1 MADNDFRRSRY
12 FLTHKDGFYID
23 DITANDIG
31 IEDVFLKID
40 KTRSSLG
47 EEILYHMIRTP
58 LFDEGAL
65 KKREEEIVRYSSAD
79 DGLKKTKAA
88 LSKLSKLKKI
98 SVFEYLD
105 HLNNVKKINKTL
117 LFIPALLIL
126 TGMIVTFFDATVG
139 IILLLLSF
147 IVNTVRYFGLLKD
160 TRPFLSCFSYVF
172 RAIGLSGE
180 IKGVEPEEYK
190 SLLGM
195 THGNFILGNLS
206 GVTANGGGGN
216 PFDLLLDLIRM
227 STHADIIRFYF
238 LTDKVLKNKD
248 KIVSLLEHIGY
259 IDSYISIAE
268 LRNDFK
274 TYAIPKFIDDKHIIC
289 EGLYHLLL
297 NDPVPNSID
306 TTKSILITGSNASG
320 KSTFLRSLALSILFS
335 QTLHTVPASS
345 YKAPI
350 CRLITSMSLTDDLL
364 GNESFYMA
372 EIKSVK
378 RISKWSEYD
387 GYVCCFVDELLK
399 GTNTVE
405 RIAASSVILK
415 DLDAQK
421 RFCFAATHDRELT
434 KILDDTYENRHFDEK
449 IDENGDIGF
458 SYMIKP
464 GAASTT
470 NAIVLLHS
478 IGFDEK
484 ITDDASA
491 MVKRFENDGIW
502 ELP

>member
-1 MADNDFRRSRY
+1 MADNRRSRY
-12 FLTHKDGFYID
+12 FLSHKGDFYID

-31 IEDVFLKID
+31 IEDVFDKID

-47 EEILYHMIRTP
+47 EEILYHILRTP
-58 LFDEGAL
+58 LMDKDEL
-65 KKREEEIVRYSSAD
+65 NKREEDICSYSAS
-79 DGLKKTKAA
+79 DGSLNKTKAA

-105 HLNNVKKINKTL
+105 HLSNVKKVNKPL
-117 LFIPALLIL
+117 LFVPAILIII
-126 TGMIVTFFDATVG
+126 GIIVTFYNATAG
-139 IILLLLSF
+139 IVILVLSF
-147 IVNTVRYFGLLKD
+147 IVNTIRYFGLLKD

-172 RAIGLSGE
+172 KAIKLSDQ
-180 IKGVEPEEYK
+180 IKGIDGEEYK
-190 SLLGM
+190 SLLWL
-195 THGNFILGNLS
+195 TRGNFILGNLS
-206 GVTANGGGGN
+206 GVTANGSDGN

-248 KIVSLLEHIGY
+248 KIISLLEHIGY
-259 IDSYISIAE
+259 IDAYISIADLRKE
-268 LRNDFK
+268 LK
-274 TYAIPKFIDDKHIIC
+274 TYAVPQFSDGKRIVC
-289 EGLYHLLL
+289 EDLYHPLL

-306 TTKSILITGSNASG
+306 TARSILITGSNASW
-320 KSTFLRSLALSILFS
+320 KSTFLRSLAICILFS
-335 QTLHTVPASS
+335 QTLHTVLASK
-345 YKAPI
+345 YEGPL

-378 RISKWSEYD
+378 RILEWSLNYD
-387 GYVCCFVDELLK
+387 GFVCCFVDELLK

-415 DLDAQK
+415 ELDDDK

-434 KILDDTYENRHFDEK
+434 KILENTFENRHFDEK

-458 SYMIKP
+458 SYLIKQGP
-464 GAASTT
+464 ASTT
-470 NAIVLLHS
+470 NAIVLLRS
-478 IGFDEK
+478 IGFPEK
-484 ITDDASA
+484 ITDDASN
-491 MVKRFENDGIW
+491 MVRKFESEGIW
-502 ELP
+502 QIV